1 MSLLQHR
8 DESFRNITATWG
20 GLQRSQAAL
29 ICSAGK
35 TSPPCPSPAL
45 LPPGQRVSR
54 DASERWHKPTRTGH
68 EKESKEWA
76 LKKKNQHTSPCSQ
89 LIAAVRAVGLGLL
102 RDRMIQLPPDRQH
115 LQTARGSRGWTAV
128 PCTGGSDGHVRQN
141 QITPKYRLGGFLQV
155 VQIQPYKI
163 WGECKFT
170 CKCLWKC

>member
-54 DASERWHKPTRTGH
+54 GASERWHKPTRTGH

-76 LKKKNQHTSPCSQ
+76 LKKKINTPAHAHSWSQPSVQWGWGCSGTEWSNCPRTDSTSPDCQ
-89 LIAAVRAVGLGLL
+89 GFQ
-102 RDRMIQLPPDRQH
+102 RMDCRSLHRR
-115 LQTARGSRGWTAV
+115 LWRTCQTKPNNSKIPTGRFFASRPNTA
-128 PCTGGSDGHVRQN
+128 
-141 QITPKYRLGGFLQV
+141 L
-155 VQIQPYKI
+155 
-163 WGECKFT
+163 
-170 CKCLWKC
+170 